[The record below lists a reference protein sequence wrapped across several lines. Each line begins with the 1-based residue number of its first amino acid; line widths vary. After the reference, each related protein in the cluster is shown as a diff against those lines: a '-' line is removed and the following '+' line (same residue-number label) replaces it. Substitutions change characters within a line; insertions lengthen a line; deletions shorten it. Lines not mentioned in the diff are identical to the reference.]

1 MELAG
6 PLGVSSSVASGASL
20 PFASLVLPPLTFL
33 PPLVAYLGDC
43 TTFHLFTT
51 SPTAGGLADKP
62 SALPSLQSLLAWL
75 ASQPPTWPSF
85 GKGVLTILFEVYHS
99 IMKNSLLNLAF
110 PLVGSPYV
118 RGIHGCSPAKSCLTL
133 CDPMNCSLL
142 GSSVVHYLPDFV
154 QIHVHWI
161 GDAVSLSHA
170 LLLPSRCALQSFP
183 VSGSFLMSQFL
194 TSGSQSTGSS
204 ASVLPVNI
212 QGWFPLAL
220 TGLISLQSKGLSR
233 VFSNTTSQNHHFFG
247 AQPSYD
253 LTLTSIHDYWKH
265 QSFDCALS
273 L

>member
-1 MELAG
+1 M
-6 PLGVSSSVASGASL
+6 
-20 PFASLVLPPLTFL
+20 
-33 PPLVAYLGDC
+33 
-43 TTFHLFTT
+43 
-51 SPTAGGLADKP
+51 
-62 SALPSLQSLLAWL
+62 

-85 GKGVLTILFEVYHS
+85 GNGVLTILFEVYHS

-170 LLLPSRCALQSFP
+170 LLLPSRRALQSFP
-183 VSGSFLMSQFL
+183 VSGSFLMSQFF

-233 VFSNTTSQNHHFFG
+233 VFSKTTSQNHHFFG

-265 QSFDCALS
+265 RSFDCALS